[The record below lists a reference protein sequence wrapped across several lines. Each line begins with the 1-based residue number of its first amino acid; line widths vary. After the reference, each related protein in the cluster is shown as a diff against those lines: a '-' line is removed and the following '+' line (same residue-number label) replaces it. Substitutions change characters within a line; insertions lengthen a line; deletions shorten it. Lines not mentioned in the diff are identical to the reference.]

1 MRSARSLLMMCSPLP
16 DTYGPRRVAPF
27 GRLRLSGC
35 SLVGEATRRSIMSPG
50 ARSSPE
56 HPDKYVGID
65 LHHRRSVIVRM
76 DGSGKQLGVARIDN
90 SVANLLGAVEK
101 AGPDAEVVLE
111 ACYGWVRHEAPCDR
125 VRCETSSAG
134 CRSSPLKLEAA

>member
-1 MRSARSLLMMCSPLP
+1 
-16 DTYGPRRVAPF
+16 
-27 GRLRLSGC
+27 
-35 SLVGEATRRSIMSPG
+35 
-50 ARSSPE
+50 
-56 HPDKYVGID
+56 
-65 LHHRRSVIVRM
+65 M

-125 VRCETSSAG
+125 VRCET
-134 CRSSPLKLEAA
+134 